1 MPLPSLTIWIL
12 AVYGLA
18 FLLSDAKIF
27 EDWIPLR
34 PQLRKVKFFRD
45 LLSCYF
51 CMGIWISTAG
61 WVLWSWPFIWRK
73 EVVLY
78 ILAGSAGA
86 FLIET
91 GVNAAEAFTMA
102 TFSRL
107 AQKKEEP
114 DGDE

>member
-1 MPLPSLTIWIL
+1 MIWIL

-27 EDWIPLR
+27 EDWIPIR
-34 PQLRKVKFFRD
+34 PHLRKIKFFRD
-45 LLSCYF
+45 LMSCYF
-51 CMGIWISTAG
+51 CMGIWIGAG
-61 WVLWSWPFIWRK
+61 GWALFSWPNLWKK
-73 EVVLY
+73 EAILY

-91 GVNAAEAFTMA
+91 AVNAVEAFTMA
-102 TFSRL
+102 TFSRFS
-107 AQKKEEP
+107 QKNKEES